1 MEIGLLDVDGAPRQE
16 MRLLQGVATFVKVG
30 ADGLTSQ
37 GFDVMHEESLERYDE
52 GHLPV
57 IRPFEFF
64 KRSTTK
70 R

>member
-1 MEIGLLDVDGAPRQE
+1 MKIGLLDVDWAPRQE
-16 MRLLQGVATFVKVG
+16 MRLLQGITTLVKVG
-30 ADGLTSQ
+30 ANGLPTQ

-52 GHLPV
+52 SHLPI
-57 IRPFEFF
+57 IRSFEFF